1 MVSFDGNVSSFM
13 DIWPEWSEWYSKLIQ
28 FAKLE
33 SSSHP
38 LIRKIVEKLDEHIGD
53 NSKPIMNV
61 TVFG

>member
-13 DIWPEWSEWYSKLIQ
+13 DTWPEWYSKLIQ

-33 SSSHP
+33 SSSRP
-38 LIRKIVEKLDEHIGD
+38 LIRKIIEKLDEHIGD
-53 NSKPIMNV
+53 NSKPTMNV